1 MAQIPTDERRFKP
14 PKVQPTVSYVRPT
27 GPAPQSKLGS
37 PSAVGFNPAY
47 TATVQPRPENKG
59 FAAAATTPPKSF
71 FPTKE
76 FWADPTGYGQPL
88 YDNFL
93 SKILPSKERLDN
105 SSFSYLNLLDPKNS
119 FTPSM
124 IPGIIGSAVPGGKAF
139 NLLGEAIKSSGYADT
154 ISQYGPLAALG
165 VTAAKMFG
173 NRQDPIAMARNLMPL
188 FQSVVTGNVVG
199 GLNNI
204 TGLDWGPAAPAI
216 YPKANLGFVNPQYP
230 SSANAGSYSQWLT
243 DPRVT
248 QNSPKLLP
256 APRKEDYL
264 PGESTSYLHWNEK
277 QWLDYQR
284 KEGLTNFDT
293 SFLPTVKPKGAG
305 GGFKGF
311 THGDW
316 GSIKQ
321 IMDQFFTNQDPPPSV
336 GDKNADPDFI
346 KAFEEELFDNPGV
359 NPYIL
364 WDNMMRKFVPLQD
377 RPKMGYTDSDGR
389 EWISKEAK
397 DNFFEMVKNWKE
409 PEPDPNP
416 PPPPPEIW
424 WPGDKPKENLTNWF
438 PPGWEPGQGFQF
450 GGENDY
456 FSIPLNPDSDRGED
470 DYFDYFTSIPAPYG
484 LNQDQSKD
492 WGPSFDEQ
500 IRNPSYDETDP
511 ENPFLNDEVIHMN
524 SHMADPNSEDPYT
537 DSLGNEWANKREYDD
552 FIDSLGNTRNANRAN
567 WEEARSDAAYNL
579 FMSQVEH
586 WDPKWGPINNTPYQ
600 WMNNNPEPFDSQKMI
615 THPKSSLGNIE
626 TGEPHNYNKYDG
638 TFTMYEGA
646 VPGDVRMSSGFEKE
660 GDKEHPIMAWGRLSV
675 DDKLMVYNALN
686 SGGNEPS
693 SLRFLPEHIKSAI
706 RTSFG
711 ERGIGNQSSIHSY
724 AENRILPPLSQMNQ
738 PNWEEDFRRVH
749 AITRGIF
756 LNNEIK
762 MGQDTPDWAD
772 PKFKPG
778 RPIP

>member
-1 MAQIPTDERRFKP
+1 M
-14 PKVQPTVSYVRPT
+14 VRPT
-27 GPAPQSKLGS
+27 GPALAAPKDNFLRGSKAS
-37 PSAVGFNPAY
+37 SNSNP
-47 TATVQPRPENKG
+47 TAEFAFENIPRPENKG
-59 FAAAATTPPKSF
+59 FAAEVPIRPKN
-71 FPTKE
+71 

-88 YDNFL
+88 YDNYL

-105 SSFSYLNLLDPKNS
+105 SSFSYFNLLNPRNTFEPK
-119 FTPSM
+119 M
-124 IPGIIGSAVPGGKAF
+124 IPGIIGSAVPGGAAF
-139 NLLGEAIKSSGYADT
+139 NLAGEAIKESGYGDT

-173 NRQDPIAMARNLMPL
+173 NRNNPVAMARDLMPL
-188 FQSVVTGNVVG
+188 FKSAVTSQVVG
-199 GLNNI
+199 GLNDM
-204 TGLDWGPAAPAI
+204 TGWNWNAAVPAI
-216 YPKANLGFVNPQYP
+216 YPKANLGFVNPQYASP
-230 SSANAGSYSQWLT
+230 ANAGSYSQWLT

-256 APRKEDYL
+256 APRIDPSIPLL
-264 PGESTSYLHWNEK
+264 P
-277 QWLDYQR
+277 
-284 KEGLTNFDT
+284 
-293 SFLPTVKPKGAG
+293 KPKL
-305 GGFKGF
+305 KP
-311 THGDW
+311 
-316 GSIKQ
+316 GSGNITE
-321 IMDQFFTNQDPPPSV
+321 FF
-336 GDKNADPDFI
+336 DKNPFNLELNPWNVINPNLTDPRGDEPAKIVPEDDNWAIDPRSEGWFPEPS
-346 KAFEEELFDNPGV
+346 EEDWNNPGA
-359 NPYIL
+359 
-364 WDNMMRKFVPLQD
+364 
-377 RPKMGYTDSDGR
+377 PK
-389 EWISKEAK
+389 
-397 DNFFEMVKNWKE
+397 
-409 PEPDPNP
+409 PD
-416 PPPPPEIW
+416 
-424 WPGDKPKENLTNWF
+424 LTNWF

-456 FSIPLNPDSDRGED
+456 FSYEDRDRGED
-470 DYFDYFTSIPAPYG
+470 DYSDYFTSVPTAYG
-484 LNQDQSKD
+484 PNQDQSKD

-511 ENPFLNDEVIHMN
+511 ENPYLNYEIQHLDTHLGN
-524 SHMADPNSEDPYT
+524 TEDPISYT
-537 DSLGNEWANKREYDD
+537 DSLGNEWANRREYED
-552 FIDSLGNTRNANRAN
+552 FIDSLGRTRQNDRAT
-567 WEEARSDAAYNL
+567 WEEERDKASYDL

-586 WDPKWGPINNTPYQ
+586 WNPKWGPINNTPYQ

-626 TGEPHNYNKYDG
+626 TGKPHDYNKYDG
-638 TFTMYEGA
+638 TFTMHEGA

-660 GDKEHPIMAWGRLSV
+660 GDKEHPMMAWGRLSV